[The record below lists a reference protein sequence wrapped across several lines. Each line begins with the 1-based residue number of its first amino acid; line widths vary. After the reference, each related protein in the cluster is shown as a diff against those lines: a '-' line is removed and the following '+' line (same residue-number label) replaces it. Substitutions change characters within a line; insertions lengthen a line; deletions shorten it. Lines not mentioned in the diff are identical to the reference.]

1 MEQLLAQDVPAVPL
15 FSVEERFAIQSYVR
29 GIKIPALGFSY
40 LDTRQ
45 VWLDKKEQR
54 P

>member
-1 MEQLLAQDVPAVPL
+1 MEQLLNQDVPAVPL
-15 FSVEERFAIQSYVR
+15 FFAEERFAVQSYVR

-45 VWLDKKEQR
+45 VWLDKKERR